1 MTGLTNHDNV
11 RSNVFK
17 IGLAS
22 WRRLADAANDRVLN
36 TLETRVTDSG
46 MQPAAGLARERP
58 AAREILQLK
67 GVGKRFPGVV
77 ALDGIDLDLR
87 SGEVHAVCGE
97 NGAGKSTL
105 MKIISGQYRVDDGV
119 MSYDGPPVQFSSTS
133 EAQAAG
139 IAIIHQELNLVLHLS
154 VAENIYLAREPRR
167 GPFVDYRTLNANAQR
182 CLQRIGLNVSPT
194 TLVGALSI
202 AQQQMVEIAKALSLD
217 ARVLIMDEPTSSLTE
232 SETVQLF
239 RIIRE
244 LRADGVAILYIS
256 HRLDEMAE
264 IVDRVTVLRDGRH
277 IATSDFAATTINEI
291 VARMVGRSLDDAYP
305 PRVRAHDHVL
315 LRVRDLQGSGSFGP
329 VSFDLRKGEI
339 LGFAGLMGAGRT
351 EVARAI
357 FGAER
362 PDSGSILLGDTPVHI
377 GSPRE
382 AIRHGI
388 AYLSEDRKK
397 DGLAL
402 SMPVSANITLA
413 NVRAIASRGFLRFSE
428 ETAIAE
434 RYVRELGIR
443 TPTVRQI
450 ARNLS
455 GGNQQKIVISKWLY
469 RGSRILFFDEPT
481 RGIDVGAKYAIY
493 GLMDRLA
500 ADGVGVVLIS
510 SELPELLGMTD
521 RIAVFHEGR
530 ITAVLDTG
538 KTSQEEI
545 LHHASGRSH
554 A

>member
-1 MTGLTNHDNV
+1 MT
-11 RSNVFK
+11 S
-17 IGLAS
+17 
-22 WRRLADAANDRVLN
+22 ADLRQ
-36 TLETRVTDSG
+36 S
-46 MQPAAGLARERP
+46 PRP
-58 AAREILQLK
+58 SPGGPTAQTILQLQ

-87 SGEVHAVCGE
+87 IGEVHAVCGE

-105 MKIISGQYRVDDGV
+105 MKIISGQYRADDGV
-119 MSYDGPPVQFSSTS
+119 VRYQGAPVQFSSTTQ
-133 EAQAAG
+133 AQAAG
-139 IAIIHQELNLVLHLS
+139 IAIIHQELNLVPHLS
-154 VAENIYLAREPRR
+154 VAENIYLAREPKR
-167 GPFVDYRTLNANAQR
+167 GPFVDYRALNTKAQQ
-182 CLQRIGLNVSPT
+182 CLERIGLTVSPT
-194 TLVGALSI
+194 TLVGTLSI

-239 RIIRE
+239 RIIKE
-244 LRADGVAILYIS
+244 LRSDGVAILYIS

-277 IATSDFAATTINEI
+277 IATSDFASTSVNEI

-305 PRVRAHDHVL
+305 PRQSIPTDQVL
-315 LRVRDLQGSGSFGP
+315 LKVCDLKRTGTFGP
-329 VSFDLRKGEI
+329 VSFELRKGEI

-362 PDSGSILLGDTPVHI
+362 PDGGSILLGDIPIAI

-402 SMPVSANITLA
+402 AMPVAANITLA
-413 NVRAIASRGFLRFSE
+413 NVRAISSRGFLRFAE
-428 ETAIAE
+428 ETAVA
-434 RYVRELGIR
+434 RHYVRELGIR

-455 GGNQQKIVISKWLY
+455 GGNQQKIVIGKWLY

-530 ITAVLDTG
+530 ITAVLETG
-538 KTSQEEI
+538 KTNQEEI

>member
-1 MTGLTNHDNV
+1 METQ
-11 RSNVFK
+11 
-17 IGLAS
+17 LAQHS
-22 WRRLADAANDRVLN
+22 
-36 TLETRVTDSG
+36 
-46 MQPAAGLARERP
+46 MQREP
-58 AAREILQLK
+58 KPPECEDILQLK

-77 ALDGIDLDLR
+77 ALDGINLDLR

-105 MKIISGQYRVDDGV
+105 MKIISGQYRTDDGV
-119 MSYDGPPVQFSSTS
+119 VTYQGKPVQFASAL

-139 IAIIHQELNLVLHLS
+139 IAIIHQELNLVPHLS
-154 VAENIYLAREPRR
+154 VAENIYLAREPKR
-167 GPFVDYRTLNANAQR
+167 GPFVDYRKLNADARQ

-202 AQQQMVEIAKALSLD
+202 AQQQMVEIAKALSLN

-232 SETVQLF
+232 TETAQLF
-239 RIIRE
+239 RIIKE
-244 LRADGVAILYIS
+244 LRADGVAIVYIS
-256 HRLDEMAE
+256 HRLDEMAG

-291 VARMVGRSLDDAYP
+291 VARMVGRPLDDAYP
-305 PRVRAHDHVL
+305 PRESVPTDDIL
-315 LRVRDLQGSGSFGP
+315 LRVQDLQRTGTFGP
-329 VSFDLRKGEI
+329 LSFDLRKGEI

-362 PDSGSILLGDTPVHI
+362 PDSGSIMLGDTPVSI

-402 SMPVSANITLA
+402 SMTVSANITLA
-413 NVRAIASRGFLRFSE
+413 NIGGVSSRGFLRFADEASV
-428 ETAIAE
+428 AE
-434 RYVRELGIR
+434 RYVRDLGIR
-443 TPTVRQI
+443 TPTVRQV

-455 GGNQQKIVISKWLY
+455 GGNQQKIVIGKWLY

-530 ITAVLDTG
+530 ITAVLDT
-538 KTSQEEI
+538 KQTSQQEI
-545 LHHASGRSH
+545 LHYASGRSH